1 MAGPTSRQ
9 KHVVAACYLGWT
21 LDAFDFFILIFV
33 LRKVAATFDTD
44 ITPITWAITLTLL
57 LRALGAFIFGRLADR
72 FGRRPTLMAN
82 VLIYS
87 VLELASGFAPSLTV
101 FLILRGLYGIAMGGE
116 WGVGASLTMESI
128 PAQWRG
134 RVSGLLQAGYPSG
147 YLLASLLN
155 YLEPVL
161 TWRGMFVVGA
171 LPALLVFYIRRN
183 VPESPD
189 WTARRPEERGAGV
202 VEVIRRNLP
211 LTVYAVVLMTAFN
224 FFSHGT
230 QDLYPSAFLGAQHGF
245 AAGTV
250 STIAVVYNV
259 GAMMGG
265 LFFGALSQRIGRR
278 LAIGIASLLS
288 LAAVPLWAFGGTPV
302 AIGVGAFSMQFFVQG
317 AWGVIPVHL
326 NELSPAAIRGTFP
339 GVVYQLGNFLASG
352 NATIQAAIGE
362 RMGHDYSWALAG
374 VAGTAAVVI
383 TVLVAL
389 GREARDVRMGA
400 EAAEPGVVPGVAE

>member
-1 MAGPTSRQ
+1 M
-9 KHVVAACYLGWT
+9 VAACYLGWT

-33 LRKVAATFDTD
+33 LRKVAASFGTD

-82 VLIYS
+82 ILIYS
-87 VLELASGFAPSLTV
+87 VLELASGFAPTLTV

-128 PAQWRG
+128 PAEWRG

-155 YLEPVL
+155 YFEPVL

-171 LPALLVFYIRRN
+171 LPALLVVYIRRN

-189 WTARRPEERGAGV
+189 WTARRAEERSVSVGR
-202 VEVIRRNLP
+202 VIARNLP

-245 AAGTV
+245 GAGTV

-265 LFFGALSQRIGRR
+265 LFFGTLSQRIGRR
-278 LAIGIASLLS
+278 LAIAIASLLS
-288 LAAVPLWAFGGTPV
+288 LAALPLWAFGTTPRHDRHRRLPDAV
-302 AIGVGAFSMQFFVQG
+302 LRPGRVG
-317 AWGVIPVHL
+317 
-326 NELSPAAIRGTFP
+326 RDP
-339 GVVYQLGNFLASG
+339 GPP
-352 NATIQAAIGE
+352 E
-362 RMGHDYSWALAG
+362 RA
-374 VAGTAAVVI
+374 VAGPHPRH
-383 TVLVAL
+383 LP
-389 GREARDVRMGA
+389 GRRVPARQLHRVRKRHDPIRDRRPDGA
-400 EAAEPGVVPGVAE
+400 